1 MRAAVLLGL
10 ARALGEAI
18 AVFLVVGRADGRL
31 PGTLDQLLNSLV
43 RPGQT
48 LTTKLAGPEPVLAG
62 TSGTYF
68 ASLCGLGLVL
78 LALVAMATVWGN
90 RGRPGP

>member
-31 PGTLDQLLNSLV
+31 PGTLDQLLNSLA
-43 RPGQT
+43 RP
-48 LTTKLAGPEPVLAG
+48 A
-62 TSGTYF
+62 
-68 ASLCGLGLVL
+68 
-78 LALVAMATVWGN
+78 
-90 RGRPGP
+90 RH